1 MKVNKLGIYIHI
13 PFCQSKCAYCDFYS
27 LPKTDETLMEEYQRA
42 LLAHIKSMAE
52 VGRGFQ
58 VDSIYFGGGT
68 PTLYGG
74 KRIAVL
80 LQAVKRG
87 FRVERDAEIT
97 VEGNPESAS
106 LKTIQTLRK
115 AGVNRIS
122 LGMQSANAK
131 ELLAVGRPHSPEET
145 REAVARVKACQIP
158 NLSLDLIYGLPG
170 QSPESWSAT
179 LEEAIALEPQ
189 HLSCYGLKVEEG
201 TPLAKRVA
209 EGEKLPSDETQAQLY
224 LYTVERLRQAGYA
237 QYEISNFARSGLHS
251 RHNLGYWMGKPY
263 LGFGASASSDFGGC
277 RYTME
282 GDIKHYCGCVLS
294 GEKEIFSAHDLMSQK
309 DRQEEYLMLRLRTS
323 FGIDPAHYEKT
334 CQLDFGPLDV
344 LLRRFAQE
352 GWAEFSQGIWRLR
365 PEGYLRSNLLISTL
379 LEAQESSGKPKPP
392 SLRII
397 PDSGK
402 NTEKSV
408 EKSAPNKKDQTGK
421 TEISL
426 EEDATGQFHLW

>member
-1 MKVNKLGIYIHI
+1 MKANKLGIYIHI

-27 LPKTDETLMEEYQRA
+27 LPKTDEPTMEEYQRA
-42 LLAHIKSMAE
+42 LLAHIKAMAQ

-74 KRIAVL
+74 KRIALL
-80 LQAVKRG
+80 LQAVRKG

-145 REAVARVKACQIP
+145 REAVARVKACQIQ
-158 NLSLDLIYGLPG
+158 NLSLDLIYGLPH
-170 QSPESWSAT
+170 QTPESWSAT

-201 TPLAKRVA
+201 TPLAKRVNQ
-209 EGEKLPSDETQAQLY
+209 GEILPSDETQAQLY
-224 LYTVERLRQAGYA
+224 LYTVQRLAQAGYA

-282 GDIKHYCGCVLS
+282 GDIKRYCGCVLS
-294 GEKEIFSAHDLMSQK
+294 GEREIFSAHDMMSQR

-323 FGIDPAHYEKT
+323 FGIDPTHYEKT
-334 CQLDFGPLDV
+334 CQLDFTPLDS
-344 LLRRFAQE
+344 LFQRFAKE
-352 GWAEFSQGIWRLR
+352 GWAVYSGGIWRLS
-365 PEGYLRSNLLISTL
+365 PEGYLRSNLLITTL
-379 LEAQESSGKPKPP
+379 LEAQEISGAPKPP
-392 SLRII
+392 TLRIVTN
-397 PDSGK
+397 SGK
-402 NTEKSV
+402 TTEPLV
-408 EKSAPNKKDQTGK
+408 EKPAQAKADSEEKTG
-421 TEISL
+421 ILL
-426 EEDATGQFHLW
+426 EEDQTGQFHLW